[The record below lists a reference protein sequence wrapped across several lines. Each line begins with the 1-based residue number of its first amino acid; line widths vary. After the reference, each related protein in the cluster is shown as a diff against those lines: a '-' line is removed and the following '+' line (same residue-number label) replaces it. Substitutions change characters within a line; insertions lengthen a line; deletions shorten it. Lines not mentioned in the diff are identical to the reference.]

1 MKRFLAILAIAF
13 VSTGA
18 LAQRNETLLRDWT
31 FNGTQQVRIPHDW
44 AIAGPFD
51 RSIDLQVVAIRQ
63 NGETEASEKTARSGG
78 LPWIGKGFYECNV
91 DIDKTPE
98 TKCTLLFDGAMS
110 NAKVYVN
117 GQFAGEWP
125 YGYNS
130 FHLDVTE
137 FVKNGSNAIRVELE
151 NRPGSSRW
159 YPGAGLYR
167 NVHLIQTGETRVPVW
182 GTQITTPVVSSEQAV
197 VSVKTEV
204 EGPLEGVT
212 VLTEIVYDGQVVA
225 KSAESPAAS
234 LLEQQIEL
242 GHPALWSPE
251 DPNLYKAVTVLRKG
265 LQEIDRYETVFGV
278 RSISVTAEGGF

>member
-1 MKRFLAILAIAF
+1 MRRLFIILAIAAL
-13 VSTGA
+13 STGA
-18 LAQRNETLLRDWT
+18 FAQRSETLLKDWT

-63 NGETEASEKTARSGG
+63 NGETAATEKTARSGG
-78 LPWIGKGFYECNV
+78 LPWIGKGFYECTV
-91 DIDKTPE
+91 DIDKTPG
-98 TKCTLLFDGAMS
+98 TKCSLLFDGAMS

-167 NVHLIQTGETRVPVW
+167 NVHLILTGETRIPVW
-182 GTQITTPVVSSEQAV
+182 GTQITTPEVAPEKAL
-197 VSVKTEV
+197 VSVKAEV
-204 EGPLEGVT
+204 EGPLDGVT
-212 VLTEIVYDGQVVA
+212 VLTEITYNGQTVA
-225 KSAESPAAS
+225 KSAESPAAG
-234 LLEQQIEL
+234 LVEQQIEL
-242 GHPALWSPE
+242 ARPALWSPE
-251 DPNLYKAVTVLRKG
+251 APNLYKA
-265 LQEIDRYETVFGV
+265 
-278 RSISVTAEGGF
+278 